1 MPKYDDTRP
10 IRCSFCGKTQDKV
23 ERMIAGPNG
32 VYICNYCVDL
42 CYNVVHEGEELEQ
55 KHSHRTIRE
64 EVSIDIPKPMEIKK
78 ILDDYVIGQ
87 DNAKKALSIAD
98 RASVL
103 ETGNIILEGDAK
115 VLMNDERVK
124 KAYLGE

>member
-42 CYNVVHEGEELEQ
+42 CYNVVH
-55 KHSHRTIRE
+55 
-64 EVSIDIPKPMEIKK
+64 
-78 ILDDYVIGQ
+78 
-87 DNAKKALSIAD
+87 
-98 RASVL
+98 
-103 ETGNIILEGDAK
+103 
-115 VLMNDERVK
+115 
-124 KAYLGE
+124 